1 LKACI
6 AKQFLAHDVPEK
18 KLVNSFYTHR
28 LDELLTISGLKPEL
42 DERLKADTLLDDG
55 WTTILGW
62 SESARYDVGITE
74 MSARQMHAAVS
85 GADSGILPWL
95 KKHW

>member
-1 LKACI
+1 MKACI

-28 LDELLTISGLKPEL
+28 LDELLTISALKPEL
-42 DERLKADTLLDDG
+42 DERLKADTSNYFG
-55 WTTILGW
+55 WTTVLGW
-62 SESARYDVGITE
+62 SENARYDVGITE
-74 MSARQMHAAVS
+74 MSARQMYAAVS
-85 GADSGILPWL
+85 STESGILPWL